1 MVSILVHISVKNN
14 LSESISTHC
23 ELVLPFSIEEHHPF
37 LIDRLLKKVKKK
49 TLNLSRSF
57 ETTQREFEVDLKD
70 LFYET
75 PTIINDK
82 ETSNQWTKILLRL
95 DFFFLLV

>member
-1 MVSILVHISVKNN
+1 M
-14 LSESISTHC
+14 SERISTHC
-23 ELVLPFSIEEHHPF
+23 ELVLPFSVEEDHPF

-75 PTIINDK
+75 PNIINDK
-82 ETSNQWTKILLRL
+82 ETSSQWTKVLLRL
-95 DFFFLLV
+95 VKMCIVLV